1 MRTLRDGVFIV
12 LAAMAAL
19 GASAGSASALGGLE
33 ALDNSYIT
41 LRQERPG
48 LPDDQFYQ
56 IMKFVLA
63 QGRTINPLTEPVVVT
78 LSSDFCQGPF
88 SQLTI
93 PPGNFESRVGGKIA
107 FFDGVVIDDL
117 TGAPVEASI
126 RITRDRGFFKAAFDF
141 KNADYVCLEG
151 TVDVF
156 VSTRLVVGDDA
167 LDGGICYKRLN
178 DGDLFWPASFAG
190 ICGP

>member
-1 MRTLRDGVFIV
+1 MRTLRDALLILLGVG
-12 LAAMAAL
+12 LAL
-19 GASAGSASALGGLE
+19 GASAQSAAALGGLE

-63 QGRTINPLTEPVVVT
+63 QGRTIDPLTEAVVVT
-78 LSSDFCQGPF
+78 LSSGVCQGPF
-88 SQLTI
+88 SRLTI
-93 PPGNFESRVGGKIA
+93 PPGSFESRVGGKIA
-107 FFDGVVIDDL
+107 LFDGVVIDDL
-117 TGAPVEASI
+117 TGAAVEASI
-126 RITRDRGFFKAAFDF
+126 RITRDRGFYKAAFDF

-156 VSTRLVVGDDA
+156 VSTRLVVGDDT

-190 ICGP
+190 VCSP